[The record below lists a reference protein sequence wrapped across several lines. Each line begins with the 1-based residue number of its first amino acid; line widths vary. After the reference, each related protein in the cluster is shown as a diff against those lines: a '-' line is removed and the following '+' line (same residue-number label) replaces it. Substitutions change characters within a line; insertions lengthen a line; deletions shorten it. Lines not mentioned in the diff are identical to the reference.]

1 MRYTLD
7 TFQSSHFHYFVQVTT
22 ILLRVYESG
31 GSGRLSLRNKKRFGI
46 AHLYFRGA
54 LLVHI
59 AGDKQGGGAIVLRD
73 LLTWTQAQVRFDWNV
88 IGEHQYVSSQEA
100 ELFSRWLSLLELR
113 AIACGVAPGLVNGL
127 EVRLA
132 AHLLRQTAP
141 LPAVTMPLQAHKTVR
156 SRSSS
161 EWSTVSASAAIST
174 ATGAI
179 ASARPSLLAADKN
192 NSTRKLQH
200 LPATPPLPAMQALP
214 MEFEDDLTEE
224 DISPSGLRQVTGVMQ
239 AVGRAVTRKMASI
252 KLPHRS

>member
-31 GSGRLSLRNKKRFGI
+31 GSGRLSLRNKKRFGV

-59 AGDKQGGGAIVLRD
+59 AGDKQGGGAIVLHD
-73 LLTWTQAQVRFDWNV
+73 LLTWSQAQVRFDWNV

-127 EVRLA
+127 EERLA

-141 LPAVTMPLQAHKTVR
+141 LPAVTMPLQAHKTAL

-161 EWSTVSASAAIST
+161 AWSTVSAPSAIPT
-174 ATGAI
+174 ATMTVAP
-179 ASARPSLLAADKN
+179 ARPSLSATDK

-200 LPATPPLPAMQALP
+200 LPITPPLPALQAIP
-214 MEFEDDLTEE
+214 MEFEDTLAEE
-224 DISPSGLRQVTGVMQ
+224 DIAPSGLRQVTGVMQ

>member
-1 MRYTLD
+1 
-7 TFQSSHFHYFVQVTT
+7 
-22 ILLRVYESG
+22 
-31 GSGRLSLRNKKRFGI
+31 
-46 AHLYFRGA
+46 
-54 LLVHI
+54 
-59 AGDKQGGGAIVLRD
+59 
-73 LLTWTQAQVRFDWNV
+73 
-88 IGEHQYVSSQEA
+88 
-100 ELFSRWLSLLELR
+100 
-113 AIACGVAPGLVNGL
+113 VNGL

-200 LPATPPLPAMQALP
+200 LPATPPLPAMQAIP
-214 MEFEDDLTEE
+214 MESEEDLMEE

-252 KLPHRS
+252 KLLHRS